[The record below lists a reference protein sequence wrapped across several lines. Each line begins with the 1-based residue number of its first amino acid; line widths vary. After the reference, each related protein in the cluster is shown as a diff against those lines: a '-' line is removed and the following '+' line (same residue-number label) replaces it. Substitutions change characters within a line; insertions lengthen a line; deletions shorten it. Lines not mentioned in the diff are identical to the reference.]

1 MQDMKLQRLESGCD
15 EPPRASASQ
24 SRDSLNILVESIPS
38 KLCKHN
44 VEKVGTINCQKCLNI

>member
-38 KLCKHN
+38 SYVNIMLRRLVPSIAKN
-44 VEKVGTINCQKCLNI
+44 V